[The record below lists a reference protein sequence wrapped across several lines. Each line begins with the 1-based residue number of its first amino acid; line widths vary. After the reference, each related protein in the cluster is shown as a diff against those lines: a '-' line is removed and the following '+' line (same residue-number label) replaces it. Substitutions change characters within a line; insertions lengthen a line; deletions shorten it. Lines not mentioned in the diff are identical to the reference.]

1 LDRRQVFLLAAHFS
15 SRETLGLFARLQAQT
30 AGLGDSFILYHRRSG
45 RPVPRAVLR
54 RPHYVVDDD
63 RLEKLGYYEPSFSL
77 IPGRT
82 HFPLL
87 CFRQDH
93 PYLFYWFIE
102 YDVRFRGAWGDLFR
116 HFEDS
121 NEDLLTCHLR
131 RYADEPAWSWWSSMS
146 HENETIP
153 PRDYVRSFNTV
164 CRFSG
169 RALEHVDQMHQAGW
183 RGHQEVLVPTL
194 LQRDGFRIRD
204 LGGRGEFVAPGDRDR
219 FYLDATDPHLAD
231 GTMRYRPPHVFL
243 SRVPKGRLAHPV
255 KTHRVI
261 RCLAERL
268 PIPVRRALSPTAIQR
283 RLAALAR
290 YRHL

>member
-1 LDRRQVFLLAAHFS
+1 
-15 SRETLGLFARLQAQT
+15 LFALLQAET
-30 AGLGDSFILYHRRSG
+30 EGLGDSFILYHRRSG
-45 RPVPRAVLR
+45 RPVPRAVSR
-54 RPHYVVDDD
+54 SPHYVVDDY

-93 PYLFYWFIE
+93 PYLFYWYIE
-102 YDVRFRGAWGDLFR
+102 CDVRFRGAWGDLFR
-116 HFEDS
+116 YFENSD
-121 NEDLLTCHLR
+121 EDLLTCHLR
-131 RYADEPAWSWWSSMS
+131 RYADEPAWSWWNSMS
-146 HENETIP
+146 HENETIA
-153 PRDYVRSFNTV
+153 RKDCIRSFNTV

-169 RALEHVDQMHQAGW
+169 RALEHVDRMHRAGW

-194 LQRDGFRIRD
+194 LQRAGFTIRD
-204 LGGRGEFVAPGDRDR
+204 LGGRGEFVAPGDEDR
-219 FYLDATDPHLAD
+219 FYLDATGPQLRD

-243 SRVPKGRLAHPV
+243 SRVPKGKLAHPV

-268 PIPVRRALSPTAIQR
+268 PVSVQRAISPTAVQR
-283 RLAALAR
+283 RLAALT
-290 YRHL
+290 RHRRP